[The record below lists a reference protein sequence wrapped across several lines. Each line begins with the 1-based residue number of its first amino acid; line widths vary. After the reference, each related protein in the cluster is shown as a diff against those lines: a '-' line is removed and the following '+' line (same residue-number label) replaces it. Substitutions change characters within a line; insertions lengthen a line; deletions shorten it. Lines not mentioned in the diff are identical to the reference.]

1 MDLLQNKLLEKQ
13 VTRLPLNKEMI
24 GMPQKSQI

>member
-24 GMPQKSQI
+24 ERLQRFQT